1 MHPYKVE
8 MTIRLPRLVDRVPI
22 RDSTEERTR
31 MRGQRM
37 ESQSVQAHY
46 ESLEVLLSANRC

>member
-8 MTIRLPRLVDRVPI
+8 VTITLPRLVDRVPI